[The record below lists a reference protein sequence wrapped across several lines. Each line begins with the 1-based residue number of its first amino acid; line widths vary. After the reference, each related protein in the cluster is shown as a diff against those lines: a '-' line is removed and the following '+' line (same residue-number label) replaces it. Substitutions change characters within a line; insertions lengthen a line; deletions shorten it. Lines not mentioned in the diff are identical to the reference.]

1 MDNLEQALN
10 SGDFSA
16 AAKQRH
22 ATPLES
28 LDAERFQLR
37 HHVEDSAEEASARA
51 AEEKLLLWVLLG
63 CQNQSAHQLA
73 LIHHQTW
80 HPSSV
85 MISWGRLQ
93 DLGAEVL
100 KPMTGTFQITL
111 CIYPGSL
118 TTSVSLP
125 RVSAHRMALLRLAL
139 GFEREPL
146 SPRYSSHNG
155 RHHASPDRRDSY
167 GSPSGDYERRHPTE
181 RSQSQQIVNPPPSQ
195 RGRFRIMTVQMSARP
210 RRIPVMVTHMLHEL
224 LSPIL

>member
-1 MDNLEQALN
+1 MQKGSSFGITLRTVLR
-10 SGDFSA
+10 G
-16 AAKQRH
+16 
-22 ATPLES
+22 L
-28 LDAERFQLR
+28 QLVLQKR
-37 HHVEDSAEEASARA
+37 SS
-51 AEEKLLLWVLLG
+51 LLWVLLG

-139 GFEREPL
+139 GFGSENLFRLDTALTTADTTLLQTGEIATVAPVEIMSDVTL
-146 SPRYSSHNG
+146 RNDHK
-155 RHHASPDRRDSY
+155 AS
-167 GSPSGDYERRHPTE
+167 
-181 RSQSQQIVNPPPSQ
+181 RS
-195 RGRFRIMTVQMSARP
+195 
-210 RRIPVMVTHMLHEL
+210 
-224 LSPIL
+224 